1 MEENSPETNP
11 HDWNLL
17 IVKLVFGFPGGSV
30 VKSSPASAGDVG
42 PIPGSGRPP
51 GEGNG
56 NPIQYSCLGNPM
68 DRGSLAGYS
77 PRGCRKV
84 RYDLGTKQQQQTDF

>member
-1 MEENSPETNP
+1 MEENSPETKP
-11 HDWNLL
+11 HDCNLL
-17 IVKLVFGFPGGSV
+17 IVTLVFGFPGGSV

-42 PIPGSGRPP
+42 PIPGSGRAP

-68 DRGSLAGYS
+68 DRGSLVGYS
-77 PRGCRKV
+77 PQGCKKV
-84 RYDLGTKQQQQTDF
+84 SYYLRTRQQQQADF